1 MQRTGLGKYLW
12 RVFSPLVLQTVIAFL
27 IETIVIGIYSMIRL
41 PEYTGTITT
50 REQMLEFSAQITNEL
65 YPYITEISAL
75 VALGT
80 IPFLGLMIYKDRK
93 NAEKMGIIPNKKANL
108 FQYLYVVGIS
118 IPLSLGLNNILLL
131 SNLAEYSESY
141 QETAEILYMPGF
153 PVQIL
158 CVGIIIPIMEEMVF
172 RGLVYKRMKESKSM
186 FYAMFTSSVLF
197 GLYHGNSVQFIYA
210 LLTGLM
216 LAYLYEKYGSL
227 KAPILAHMLMNIV
240 SCVLTKAD
248 VFTWI
253 FSNMARMAMITIGCA
268 AVGSTMFV
276 MIRGISEKTDTKNEE
291 KL

>member
-1 MQRTGLGKYLW
+1 MQQISLRKYIW
-12 RVFSPLVLQTVIAFL
+12 RIFSPLILQTVVAFL
-27 IETIVIGIYSMIRL
+27 VEAIIIGIYTVIRL
-41 PEYTGTITT
+41 PEYKGAITT
-50 REQMLEFSAQITNEL
+50 SEQMIEFSAQITNEL
-65 YPYITEISAL
+65 YRYITEISAIAAL
-75 VALGT
+75 VA

-93 NAEKMGIIPNKKANL
+93 NAKKMGIIPNKKANL
-108 FQYLYVVGIS
+108 FQYSYIIGIS
-118 IPLSLGLNNILLL
+118 IALSLGLNNILLL

-141 QETAEILYMPGF
+141 QETATILYAPAF

-186 FYAMFTSSVLF
+186 FYALLTSSVLF
-197 GLYHGNSVQFIYA
+197 GVYHGNSVQFIYA
-210 LLTGLM
+210 LLTGVM
-216 LAYLYEKYGSL
+216 LGYLYEKYGSL

-253 FSNMARMAMITIGCA
+253 FSNMARMATITIGCA

-276 MIRGISEKTDTKNEE
+276 MIRGINEKTDTKDEE